1 VWRELPVLVR
11 DAVGAGFLLAVF
23 VVDAFVG
30 DHPRPDVAVVVVAG
44 IVAVAWRRR
53 SPLVALVVSGGAL
66 CGATALAGA
75 ETGGLTA
82 AVVVVYSAIAW
93 GRRLAGTVAA
103 VAELVGV
110 AAVDVARTGTW
121 QGTEVVALA
130 LVVAVAVAAGFA
142 MQSRRETIASARE
155 RVARAERTREVE
167 AARRVAEERLRI
179 ARELHDVL
187 GHHVAV
193 IGVQSGVAE
202 TLMASRPDAAR
213 EALRHVQDASEQV
226 LTELAALVEVLREP
240 GDDAR
245 GAPQPGLGALGALL
259 DETRATGLVVDHE
272 TTGDVRPLAPVVDLV
287 AYRVV
292 QEALTNAHK
301 HGDGSAR
308 LGLAYGE
315 DTLTIEVVN
324 RVLPDPVTQAEDGV
338 GGHGLVGMRERVAS
352 VGGDL
357 AAGLEGPT
365 FRVSAVLPALA
376 VREPAEPADTLR
388 EQP

>member
-1 VWRELPVLVR
+1 
-11 DAVGAGFLLAVF
+11 
-23 VVDAFVG
+23 
-30 DHPRPDVAVVVVAG
+30 
-44 IVAVAWRRR
+44 
-53 SPLVALVVSGGAL
+53 
-66 CGATALAGA
+66 
-75 ETGGLTA
+75 
-82 AVVVVYSAIAW
+82 
-93 GRRLAGTVAA
+93 
-103 VAELVGV
+103 
-110 AAVDVARTGTW
+110 
-121 QGTEVVALA
+121 
-130 LVVAVAVAAGFA
+130 
-142 MQSRRETIASARE
+142 
-155 RVARAERTREVE
+155 VARAERTREVE

-226 LTELAALVEVLREP
+226 LAELAALVEVLREP

-245 GAPQPGLGALGALL
+245 GAPQPGLGALVALL

-308 LGLAYGE
+308 LELTYAE
-315 DTLTIEVVN
+315 DTLTIEVTN
-324 RVLPDPVTQAEDGV
+324 RVAPGSAPVAEDAA

-357 AAGLEGPT
+357 AAGLDLTT

-376 VREPAEPADTLR
+376 VRDRTAPAATLGEPP
-388 EQP
+388 